1 MFFNKN
7 MWLFCFCNLFLFSII
22 AYFDFLKQW
31 SHLDHSITKKD
42 CLHSDNLHLTN
53 LTHNDVLGKLSTQ
66 SDSDVPVP
74 LLSMHGIKRVS
85 INIGSNYDPILPDAN
100 DPAHA
105 VLAFEPDPRIVS
117 SIIAKQIP
125 RLLIVAAAV
134 SNFSGITKFTL
145 FNNNGVSSS
154 LSSKALVGGEWIN
167 QGIEIVVPV
176 LSFTNILSEI
186 PSDVMCD
193 HLKTDMQGYDM
204 HALQSVGL
212 ALRKCK
218 TIMSETWVD
227 RAQSTY
233 DVPTPNDIQEF
244 KSYMPSVGFRFVKY
258 IQDYNEGDSYW
269 ERID

>member
-1 MFFNKN
+1 M
-7 MWLFCFCNLFLFSII
+7 
-22 AYFDFLKQW
+22 
-31 SHLDHSITKKD
+31 
-42 CLHSDNLHLTN
+42 
-53 LTHNDVLGKLSTQ
+53 
-66 SDSDVPVP
+66 
-74 LLSMHGIKRVS
+74 
-85 INIGSNYDPILPDAN
+85 
-100 DPAHA
+100 
-105 VLAFEPDPRIVS
+105 
-117 SIIAKQIP
+117 
-125 RLLIVAAAV
+125 LIVAAAV

-154 LSSKALVGGEWIN
+154 LSSKALIGGEWIN

-176 LSFTNILSEI
+176 LSFTNILSGI

-204 HALQSVGL
+204 HALQSAGL

-258 IQDYNEGDSYW
+258 IQDYNEGNSYW